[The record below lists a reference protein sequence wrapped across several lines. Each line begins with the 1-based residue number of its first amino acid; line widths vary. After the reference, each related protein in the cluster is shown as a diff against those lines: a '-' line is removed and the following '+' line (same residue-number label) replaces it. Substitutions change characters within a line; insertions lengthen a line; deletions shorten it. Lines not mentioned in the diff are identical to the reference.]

1 MITAIAS
8 NSLLLQTADQVYPS
22 SGTIGHVILL
32 RDDLISAAVTPNT
45 SIGYF
50 NVPPGSGFLS
60 GMRVR
65 ISSTGSLPAPFVLGD
80 DYWVVDYGS
89 NRIFLAS
96 DAQGTNAISVSSAGS
111 GTITITEQL
120 LTAEDSLDV
129 LLSKELAS
137 GGAYQRLPLAGLGAA
152 AIVAATDSADKP
164 PKTVQIE
171 NTGATAIGY
180 RHILVGIG
188 ANNII
193 GDPSG
198 ITGFLLATESAP
210 QSILPGETRI
220 IVVTLQ
226 AVRVP

>member
-8 NSLLLQTADQVYPS
+8 DSLLLQTADQVYPS
-22 SGTIGHVILL
+22 SGGVGYVILL
-32 RDDLISAAVTPNT
+32 KDDLVSAAVTPNT

-50 NVPPGSGFLS
+50 NVPANSGFIA

-65 ISSTGSLPAPFVLGD
+65 ISSTGNLPAPFVLGT

-96 DAQGTNAISVSSAGS
+96 DPQGNNAISASSAGS
-111 GTITITEQL
+111 GTITIAEQL
-120 LTAEDSLDV
+120 LTAEDALPV
-129 LLSKELAS
+129 LLSKELAG
-137 GGAYQRLPLAGLGAA
+137 GGAYQRLLLTGLGAA
-152 AIVAATDSADKP
+152 AIVATTDSADKP

-171 NTGATAIGY
+171 NTGTTAIGY
-180 RHILVGIG
+180 RHILIALG
-188 ANNII
+188 ANSII

-198 ITGFLLATESAP
+198 ITGFLLATESAA

-226 AVRVP
+226 AIRVA